1 MRVFKMGGP
10 LWSGARLY
18 PQGQPQR
25 MAGRKVAALANMLR
39 LVPLNGTQ
47 PRSGRIFKYARANY
61 AATAHASLPAQEG

>member
-18 PQGQPQR
+18 PQYQPD
-25 MAGRKVAALANMLR
+25 GRKAPELADVLR

-61 AATAHASLPAQEG
+61 TPTVNASLLALEG